1 MVKHPESSKY
11 PFRTLKREGPK
22 KSDPFFVI
30 YNHRR
35 ALRARALKG
44 LKKQKLKEQNKFMQ
58 AEKEA

>member
-1 MVKHPESSKY
+1 MVKHSEFSKY
-11 PFRTLKREGPK
+11 TFRTLRREGQK

-35 ALRARALKG
+35 ALRARALKR
-44 LKKQKLKEQNKFMQ
+44 LKKQKLKDQNKLMQ